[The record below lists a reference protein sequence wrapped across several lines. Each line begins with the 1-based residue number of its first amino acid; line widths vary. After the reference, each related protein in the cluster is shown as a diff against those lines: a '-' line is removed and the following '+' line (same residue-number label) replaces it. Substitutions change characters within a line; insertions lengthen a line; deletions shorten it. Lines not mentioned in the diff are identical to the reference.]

1 MSWKTRFSPIEK
13 IIEIKFTGKFVADD
27 IGDILQSV
35 LLLIQQEKTLL
46 VLGDCTLMEHNTSV
60 FNIYDFPKLFES
72 QNITHHIK
80 EAMVLPVDP
89 EARKNVEFYETVCH
103 NRGFKVKV
111 FETRAQALDW
121 LLG

>member
-1 MSWKTRFSPIEK
+1 MPWKTRFLPAEK
-13 IIEIKFTGKFVADD
+13 IIEIKFKGKFLAND
-27 IGDILQSV
+27 IGEILRSV
-35 LLLIQQEKTLL
+35 LMLVQQEKTLL

-72 QNITHHIK
+72 QNVNRHIK
-80 EAMVLPVDP
+80 EAMVLPIDP

-103 NRGFKVKV
+103 NRGFNVKV